1 MIKFAMLLLTLFTV
15 LGGMILGWLAR
26 RFWLGGEWCGSL
38 ETHPMPEDASDRG
51 GLATGAIGTLA
62 AGTAAMRYANND
74 SDAESGQ
81 DNARSSLLDSEK
93 TAGRSGVS
101 GANHAGT
108 TSDAS
113 GSAGQSDA
121 STGAT
126 TSASGATGSQSSGS
140 GVAKDSDT
148 TSANLGGGTT
158 GSSSD
163 TKRDGSDMGTS
174 AQTSSTAPLA
184 SGRSDTKTSAP
195 DDRAAS
201 QNDKASGADAA
212 SFMSDGGASGT
223 SGSAENK
230 DLSAGTGTSG
240 SGSGASASSAA
251 ATDKNSFGSNDGT
264 DNKSA
269 TTGAVASSSE
279 KTTDTT
285 SRNDASGSTD
295 AGAGTGSSGAASAG
309 VGGAALAGAAAAS
322 TTGTSPAGEAPSAE
336 LEASRA
342 EVRALRKRLG
352 LSDDAVSDE
361 SGMTADQKLAASREE
376 ASKLRQD
383 LWSKEQAAENA
394 SDQKGA
400 DIAEAADTDFG
411 GLSSEESEAERLLAS
426 GTIPKGPSNKLD
438 APTPGY
444 DNDDLTKINGI
455 GKPTQARLNR
465 HGIYY
470 YDQIAGFTGPDIAWA
485 DRTLNLEGRVVS
497 DRWIPQAK
505 LLAGDIRQSAPANE
519 GGADGDD
526 SALLVDVPS
535 ELSAEEVE
543 AERLLASGEEIAA
556 PASRLEAPR
565 SGKSPDDL
573 TKIKG
578 IGPKINGKLNDQGI
592 YYYDQI
598 AGFSGSDLA
607 WADRELD
614 FKGRAVRD
622 RWVPQAQGLM
632 DAAAASGTGDTEPTV
647 AAPAGLLSKP
657 IEGRDPDDL
666 TAIKGVGHVLQKQL
680 NDKGIYYYEQIADF
694 SDSDQEWANQTL
706 GFPGR
711 VERDNWIPQAR
722 DLMNSPSAGGR
733 AARVGALADA
743 GRELDTMSESD
754 EAAEMSAGEAEA
766 MRLIE
771 SGEFVADDSNRP
783 AGLLSSASQGAKDDL
798 QRIKGVGPK
807 LEDLLNSLGIY
818 YFGQISDFSST
829 DIAWVDSKLRFK
841 GRIVRDRWVDQAKRL
856 S

>member
-26 RFWLGGEWCGSL
+26 RYWLGGEWCGSL
-38 ETHPMPEDASDRG
+38 ETHPMPKDASNNG

-74 SDAESGQ
+74 GDAEGGQ
-81 DNARSSLLDSEK
+81 DNVRSNLLDSEK
-93 TAGRSGVS
+93 TAGLS
-101 GANHAGT
+101 GASSADHAAT
-108 TSDAS
+108 TSGAS
-113 GSAGQSDA
+113 GSAGQSAA
-121 STGAT
+121 STGAAA
-126 TSASGATGSQSSGS
+126 SSSGATGNKSSGS

-148 TSANLGGGTT
+148 ASANSDGGA
-158 GSSSD
+158 SSSSVD
-163 TKRDGSDMGTS
+163 TKSDGPDTGTS

-184 SGRSDTKTSAP
+184 SGRSDTKTSTP

-201 QNDKASGADAA
+201 QNDKASGADDA
-212 SFMSDGGASGT
+212 SFMSDGGASGA

-240 SGSGASASSAA
+240 SGSGASASGAA
-251 ATDKNSFGSNDGT
+251 ATDKNSPGSNDGT

-269 TTGAVASSSE
+269 ATGAAASPSEKTADASSS
-279 KTTDTT
+279 
-285 SRNDASGSTD
+285 NGASGSTD
-295 AGAGTGSSGAASAG
+295 ASTGSSGAAAAG

-322 TTGTSPAGEAPSAE
+322 TTGTSPAGEASNAE

-352 LSDDAVSDE
+352 LSDDDASDE

-400 DIAEAADTDFG
+400 DTTEAADTDFG
-411 GLSSEESEAERLLAS
+411 GLSSEEAEAERLLAS

-444 DNDDLTKINGI
+444 DNDDLTKIRGI

-470 YDQIAGFTGPDIAWA
+470 YDQVAGFTGPDIAWA

-505 LLAGDIRQSAPANE
+505 LLAGDVRENAPAQ
-519 GGADGDD
+519 GDGSDDDD

-556 PASRLEAPR
+556 PTSRLEAPR

-632 DAAAASGTGDTEPTV
+632 DAAAASGAGGDEPTV

-680 NDKGIYYYEQIADF
+680 NDKGIYYYSQIADF
-694 SDSDQEWANQTL
+694 TDSDQEWANQTL

-743 GRELDTMSESD
+743 GRELDTMSEGD
-754 EAAEMSAGEAEA
+754 ELGEMSAGEAEA

-771 SGEFVADDSNRP
+771 SGEFVADDNNRP
-783 AGLLSSASQGAKDDL
+783 AGLLSSASEGAKDDL

-818 YFGQISDFSST
+818 YFRQISDFSST

-841 GRIVRDRWVDQAKRL
+841 GRIIRDRWVDQAKQL